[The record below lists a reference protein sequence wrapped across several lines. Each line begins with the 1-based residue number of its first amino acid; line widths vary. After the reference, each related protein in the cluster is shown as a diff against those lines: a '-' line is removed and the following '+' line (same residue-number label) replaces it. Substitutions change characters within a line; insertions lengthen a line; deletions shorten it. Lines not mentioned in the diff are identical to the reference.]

1 MIIGRDMME
10 FLGIDIKFSDHTIV
24 WDGRTIPFRD
34 ADDTSASLCVDEPVQ
49 VTEAQ
54 DRLKKI
60 LDAKYEAADL
70 DEIVDSQ
77 DQLSPQE
84 KQQLLQLL
92 TRYKHLFDGTLGKW
106 TGSKVSLDLVDGAE
120 P

>member
-1 MIIGRDMME
+1 M
-10 FLGIDIKFSDHTIV
+10 
-24 WDGRTIPFRD
+24 
-34 ADDTSASLCVDEPVQ
+34 
-49 VTEAQ
+49 TEAQ

-60 LDAKYEAADL
+60 LDAKCEAADL

-120 P
+120 PYHAKAFPVPRVHMETLKLEVK